1 MKIKIF
7 NIILLFVL
15 TFQVCLSQPGNQEL
29 TEKYYLTELRGN
41 ISLDIEITDLKSNKG
56 MINVLISDESK
67 NEIGKIILF
76 QSNIPHYTTVH
87 KSEKERITIAFDLM
101 MYKNTNS
108 VSLL

>member
-7 NIILLFVL
+7 NIILLLVL

-29 TEKYYLTELRGN
+29 TEKYYLTKLRGN

-67 NEIGKIILF
+67 NEIASATFIKVKGLKL
-76 QSNIPHYTTVH
+76 
-87 KSEKERITIAFDLM
+87 K
-101 MYKNTNS
+101 
-108 VSLL
+108 SLLIQFIQVDMLFNSIMMKIKMENLI